1 MRIVKMMGLA
11 LVAWVLVAGTVAAQ
25 TLQEETIGDLEVLRD
40 KYVGLA
46 QAVPESSYTWRPGE
60 GVRSVGEVYM
70 HVVQANFGFPRMIGV
85 TVPEGTPGAW
95 TSGNAEGLHRADAV
109 DALNASFD
117 HMVAAVR
124 GITAERLEEKMEV
137 FGRPTNVRGF
147 LVVMVTHLHEHLGQ
161 SIAYARTNGVVP
173 PWSS

>member
-1 MRIVKMMGLA
+1 MRVARVLA
-11 LVAWVLVAGTVAAQ
+11 LALAAWASLAATVAAQ
-25 TLQEETIGDLEVLRD
+25 TLQQETIGDLEVLRD

-60 GVRSVGEVYM
+60 GVRSIGEVYM
-70 HVVQANFGFPRMIGV
+70 HVVQANFGFPGMIGV
-85 TVPEGTPGAW
+85 RPPEGTPSAW
-95 TSGNAEGLHRADAV
+95 TSGDAEGLDRAGAV
-109 DALNASFD
+109 AALNASFD
-117 HMVAAVR
+117 HMEEAVR
-124 GITAERLEEKMEV
+124 GITAERLEEKMAV

>member
-1 MRIVKMMGLA
+1 MRVARMLA
-11 LVAWVLVAGTVAAQ
+11 LAVIGWVSLAGPVAAQ
-25 TLQEETIGDLEVLRD
+25 TLQEEMIGDLEVLRD
-40 KYVGLA
+40 KFVGLA

-85 TVPEGTPGAW
+85 AAPEGTASAW
-95 TSGNAEGLHRADAV
+95 TTGDAQGLDRATAV
-109 DALNASFD
+109 AALNASFD
-117 HMVAAVR
+117 HVVQAVR
-124 GITAERLEEKMEV
+124 GITAERLEEKMQV

-147 LVVMVTHLHEHLGQ
+147 LVVMETHLHEHLGQ